1 MSAEVGCVLNVAA
14 ISDVSAAQVVW
25 DSESHSQSREDRVRI
40 LAVVRLVT
48 DPGLIVI
55 ENTEAFTAT
64 VAPVAIAVAS
74 IDVRLVLWDEF
85 PLAEAE
91 VTETALIW

>member
-1 MSAEVGCVLNVAA
+1 MK
-14 ISDVSAAQVVW
+14 
-25 DSESHSQSREDRVRI
+25 
-40 LAVVRLVT
+40 
-48 DPGLIVI
+48 
-55 ENTEAFTAT
+55 ENTEASTAT

-91 VTETALIW
+91 VTETALICQARFVDAIFALPTRTVAKSHCTDR